1 MKKTIFY
8 TLTAAIFLTTSCS
21 NSIKEN
27 KVGDVQ
33 ISDKANT
40 ASFTVD
46 GATCKGKVSTQYF
59 GSNKETDN
67 FSVLCQQD
75 EPLTLLQAT
84 FANEKNAKT
93 VGLKP
98 KGGSYKVNEG
108 EFGLTL
114 TIAGS
119 DKEFVANDKSGGSL
133 KIDGN
138 KMTITNM
145 KLFDRDGK
153 EKIVAS
159 EIEF

>member
-1 MKKTIFY
+1 MKKTILYFFVA
-8 TLTAAIFLTTSCS
+8 TTVVVSSCNNGSKESNTAGI
-21 NSIKEN
+21 
-27 KVGDVQ
+27 Q
-33 ISDKANT
+33 ISDKENS

-84 FANEKNAKT
+84 FANEKNAT
-93 VGLKP
+93 ASLKP

-114 TIAGS
+114 TVAGS
-119 DKEFVANDKSGGSL
+119 DKEFNANDKSAGSL
-133 KIDGN
+133 KVEGN
-138 KMTITNM
+138 KLIITDM

-153 EKIVAS
+153 EKVVSAT
-159 EIEF
+159 IEF